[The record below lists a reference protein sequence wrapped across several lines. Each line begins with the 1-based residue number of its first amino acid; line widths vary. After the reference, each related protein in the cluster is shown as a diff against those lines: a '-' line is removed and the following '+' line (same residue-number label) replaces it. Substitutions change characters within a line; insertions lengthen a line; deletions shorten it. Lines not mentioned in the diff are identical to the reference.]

1 MAGRKSERGKRMN
14 YTVTVYKNKVAIET
28 RWASSHLEA
37 RIFRL
42 ELQKKYDGQRV
53 KIEIEEV

>member
-1 MAGRKSERGKRMN
+1 MN

-28 RWASSHLEA
+28 RWASSHLDA

-42 ELQKKYDGQRV
+42 ELQNKYDGQRV
-53 KIEIEEV
+53 KIEIEEVE